1 VVTAIVG
8 IVLADAVIN
17 VIYHVLGIP

>member
-8 IVLADAVIN
+8 IVVSTALITIVTNI
-17 VIYHVLGIP
+17 IGI